1 MEEKKLQKQMT
12 SRHITMLALGGA
24 IGAGLFKGA
33 GEAIGIAGPAVLLAF
48 FLGGCILFNVMTG
61 MGTLVLNSK
70 EHKGGLSGIIQ
81 PFLGERSAHFADWA
95 YWSMWMINI
104 IAEAVAAA
112 GFLQIWFPHVPAWFF
127 VLAIAIL
134 TTAINMYSVR
144 LFAETEY
151 WLALAKIA
159 VIIILII
166 FGIYL
171 VGKEMFAQGAV
182 TTIHAMSAH
191 GGFMPHGIKGLVTS
205 MLVVIYSYGGSELIA
220 ITVGETENPEKAIP
234 KAIRGVMGRI
244 VSFYIVPLFLLM
256 IIYPWGTLAHSTV
269 SPFVMVFQQMHIPF
283 ASDIVNFV
291 IVLALFSSINSGVY
305 ASSRTLYFR
314 LKDSQGPAGKLAVLN
329 KNHVPQKA
337 ILFCTGTLYLGVILT
352 YFVGD
357 QLFGLLAGSISYTIL
372 IIWTMICVAAFTV
385 YRKKGT
391 AFRQLLNIIATL
403 ALIAIFIGILM
414 TSSPVVTILTVV
426 LYALIFVAYRK
437 KAEAVLIG

>member
-1 MEEKKLQKQMT
+1 
-12 SRHITMLALGGA
+12 
-24 IGAGLFKGA
+24 
-33 GEAIGIAGPAVLLAF
+33 
-48 FLGGCILFNVMTG
+48 
-61 MGTLVLNSK
+61 
-70 EHKGGLSGIIQ
+70 
-81 PFLGERSAHFADWA
+81 
-95 YWSMWMINI
+95 
-104 IAEAVAAA
+104 
-112 GFLQIWFPHVPAWFF
+112 
-127 VLAIAIL
+127 
-134 TTAINMYSVR
+134 
-144 LFAETEY
+144 
-151 WLALAKIA
+151 
-159 VIIILII
+159 
-166 FGIYL
+166 
-171 VGKEMFAQGAV
+171 MFAQGAV